1 MAVVTNDAK
10 GIFLAAL
17 ERATPA
23 ARGAYL
29 EDACGG
35 DAALRLRV
43 DALLR
48 AHDEPGAFLSE
59 AKPEPNATAAHTLT
73 SRLVGT
79 VIAGR
84 YKLLE
89 EIGDGGMGT
98 VWMAEQREPVK
109 RLVAVKLIKTGMD
122 SKTVLARFEAERQAL
137 AMMDH
142 PSIAKVLDG
151 GATDDGRPYVVM
163 ELVKGLPLT
172 EYCDARRLSV
182 RDRLDLF
189 RQICSA
195 VQHAHQKA
203 VIHRDLKPS
212 NILVTEHDGKPVPK
226 VIDFGLAKAL
236 NATNLLT
243 ERTLHTAFG
252 TVVGTPLYMAP
263 EQVGINA
270 LDVDTRT
277 DVYALGVILYELLV
291 GSTPLE
297 KARFKEAAWEEV
309 KRLIRE
315 VDPPRPST
323 RLSSSASL
331 PSLAASRQA
340 EPAQLSRLVRGE
352 LDWIVMKALE
362 KDRSRRYDT
371 AAGLSRD
378 VERYLRDEPVE
389 AYPPSARYQ
398 LYKFMRKHRTGALTA
413 TAFATLLLTG
423 LVVSTWQMVRAT
435 RAETDASTAANGE
448 KRAKEDA
455 QAAERNEA
463 AQKKTA
469 QEQSARAIKE
479 AEVSRRLLYA
489 SDLILAHRSW
499 DAGDTAHARAL
510 LERHW
515 PRDGQDDLRGFEWRY
530 LWQLC
535 QDGSRLTLHGQ
546 VSPITAVAFAPDGK
560 YLATCSSD
568 GVVCIWDLDA
578 QRQFKLLDYKARSLA
593 FAPDGKTLAF
603 LELSSRSIRLWDV
616 AGRRERACIPQPS
629 GVMKL
634 AFSPDGKYIATGEW
648 SGTVRLWDVA
658 ARQEIGA
665 LGRHEGPVSG
675 VVFSPDGRTLASSSV
690 AEGPIRLW
698 DTTQRRGI
706 GSLDGHTSGVL
717 SLAFSP
723 DGKTMASAGVDS
735 TVRLWNTASSQVVST
750 LRGQGTALL
759 ISVAYSPD
767 GKTLATGA
775 EDGAV
780 RLWDAVNKNVTAI
793 LRGHMTSVSA
803 VAFAPDGRSLVSGG
817 LDGAVKVWDL
827 VPAANPN
834 ILPGPKG
841 TFTSVTFSPDG
852 QSLAV
857 TDSLEQAVTLWDLA
871 SRKPA
876 GVLKGHSKPVFCANF
891 SPDGQI
897 LASADFGGTIRLWD
911 IRAKQCLADLQ
922 TNFNG
927 GIWSTAFSPDGKL
940 LAVGAGEVQVWDVA
954 ARRRVRQLT
963 KASEVQ
969 FSPDGTMLAAN
980 SGNTVRLWNVATW
993 EIVAEFAGQAAEVQ
1007 CFAFA
1012 PDGRSLAVGE
1022 SNGDLR
1028 LWDVARRK
1036 EIAGRRGHTSTI
1048 KSVVFSP
1055 DGRRLAT
1062 CGPEST
1068 ITLWDLDPLQEVANL
1083 TGHEGP
1089 VFCVAFSPDG
1099 NTLATASADASVRL
1113 WPAPPVPAGPPR
1125 TGRSDESDGV
1135 PVESL
1140 RVLTVELNGT
1150 ARAIL
1155 AAEQDACR
1163 VDVTAVDGTDWHA
1176 KLRQVLDNLQD
1187 DSTYIV
1193 RFRAKADA
1201 ERRIKLEAQ
1210 IGQPDWHLIGLNVVV
1225 PLTKEWQSFQY
1236 TFQAKA
1242 PAGLNRI
1249 QFLLG
1254 ERTGTLWI
1262 ADFAVTKDSHAEE
1275 PRKAMWPSET
1285 ERRSGLEAPR

>member
-1 MAVVTNDAK
+1 MADALQNARSL
-10 GIFLAAL
+10 FLVAV
-17 ERATPA
+17 ERAPA
-23 ARGAYL
+23 ERAEFL
-29 EDACGG
+29 DEACGG
-35 DAALRLRV
+35 DAGLRKRV
-43 DALLR
+43 EALLH
-48 AHDEPGAFLSE
+48 AHDEPGAFLSA
-59 AKPEPNATAAHTLT
+59 AKPDPNATATEVP
-73 SRLVGT
+73 SYPLVGT
-79 VIAGR
+79 TIAGR
-84 YKLLE
+84 YKLIE
-89 EIGDGGMGT
+89 QIGDGGMGT

-109 RLVAVKLIKTGMD
+109 RLVAVKLIKAGMD
-122 SKTVLARFEAERQAL
+122 SKAVLARFEAERQAL

-172 EYCDARRLSV
+172 EYCDARRLTV

-243 ERTLHTAFG
+243 ERTLHTAYG

-263 EQVGINA
+263 EQVAINA

-277 DVYALGVILYELLV
+277 DVYALGVILYELLA

-315 VDPPRPST
+315 AEPPRPST

-389 AYPPSARYQ
+389 AYPPSARYR
-398 LYKFMRKHRTGALTA
+398 LYKFLRKHRAGALTA
-413 TAFATLLLTG
+413 VAFVTLLLTG
-423 LVVSTWQMVRAT
+423 VVVSAWQSVRAT
-435 RAETDASTAANGE
+435 RAEADALSAANAE
-448 KRAKEDA
+448 KQAKEDA
-455 QAAERNEA
+455 QAAERGEV
-463 AQKKTA
+463 AQKKNA
-469 QEQSARAIKE
+469 EAQSARAIQE
-479 AEVSRRLLYA
+479 AERSRRLLYA
-489 SDLILAHRSW
+489 SDLNLAHHAW
-499 DAGDTAHARAL
+499 DAGDTARARAL
-510 LERHW
+510 LDRHW
-515 PRDGQDDLRGFEWRY
+515 PQDGQDDLRGFEWRY
-530 LWQLC
+530 LWRLC
-535 QDGSRLTLHGQ
+535 KDGSRMTLHGQ
-546 VSPITAVAFAPDGK
+546 EAFITTVAFAPDGK

-568 GVVCIWDLDA
+568 NVVCIWDLGA
-578 QRQFKLLDYKARSLA
+578 QRQFKVLGYKAQSVT
-593 FAPDGKTLAF
+593 FAPDGKTLAL
-603 LELSSRSIRLWDV
+603 LEQSSRSICLWDV
-616 AGRRERACIPQPS
+616 AGRRERASIPQPS
-629 GVMKL
+629 RAMRL
-634 AFSPDGKYIATGEW
+634 AFSPDGKHIATGEW

-658 ARQEIGA
+658 LRQEIGA
-665 LGRHEGPVSG
+665 LGQHEGPVSG
-675 VVFSPDGRTLASSSV
+675 VVFSPDGTILASCS
-690 AEGPIRLW
+690 AANGPIRLW
-698 DTTQRRGI
+698 DTAQRRGI

-723 DGKTMASAGVDS
+723 DGKTIASAGVDS

-750 LRGQGTALL
+750 FRGQGKAVVV
-759 ISVAYSPD
+759 SVAYSPD

-793 LRGHMTSVSA
+793 LRGHKASVYA

-817 LDGAVKVWDL
+817 SDGAVKVWDL
-827 VPAANPN
+827 VPAENPN
-834 ILPGPKG
+834 ILPGSKG
-841 TFTSVTFSPDG
+841 TYVSLAFSPDG
-852 QSLAV
+852 KSLAV
-857 TDSLEQAVTLWDLA
+857 TDSLEQAVTLWDIA

-876 GVLKGHSKPVFCANF
+876 GVLKGHSKPVYCANF
-891 SPDGQI
+891 APDGLI

-922 TNFNG
+922 TNFDG
-927 GIWSTAFSPDGKL
+927 VIWSTAFSPDGKL

-954 ARRRVRQLT
+954 ARRKVRQLT
-963 KASEVQ
+963 KASAVQ
-969 FSPDGTMLAAN
+969 FSPDGTMLAVN
-980 SGNTVRLWNVATW
+980 SGNTVRLWSVATW
-993 EIVAEFAGQAAEVQ
+993 EIVAEFTGQAAEVQ

-1012 PDGRSLAVGE
+1012 PDGRALAVGE

-1028 LWDVARRK
+1028 LWDVALRK

-1048 KSVVFSP
+1048 RSVVFSP

-1062 CGPEST
+1062 CGPESAIT
-1068 ITLWDLDPLQEVANL
+1068 IWDLDPLQEVANL

-1089 VFCVAFSPDG
+1089 VFCAAFSPDG
-1099 NTLATASADASVRL
+1099 NTLATASADATVRL
-1113 WPAPPVPAGPPR
+1113 WPAPPVPAGPPQLAEAISR
-1125 TGRSDESDGV
+1125 TV

-1140 RVLTVELNGT
+1140 RMLTLELNGT
-1150 ARAIL
+1150 ARANL
-1155 AAEQDACR
+1155 TAEEDVCR
-1163 VDVTAVDGTDWHA
+1163 VDVTSVDGTDWHA

-1187 DSTYIV
+1187 DSTYTV

-1210 IGQPDWHLIGLNVVV
+1210 SPQPNWHLIGLNDVV
-1225 PLTKEWQSFQY
+1225 PMTKEWKSFEY
-1236 TFQAKA
+1236 TFRAQA

-1254 ERTGTLWI
+1254 ERTGTVWI
-1262 ADFAVTKDSHAEE
+1262 ADFAVTKVSFAQEM
-1275 PRKAMWPSET
+1275 RKAKEP
-1285 ERRSGLEAPR
+1285 